1 MLACSQQRWTTS
13 VERAQGM
20 ASLGAFAEL
29 TGELRSAYDYRL
41 LLNTRQMPCPP

>member
-1 MLACSQQRWTTS
+1 
-13 VERAQGM
+13 M

-41 LLNTRQMPCPP
+41 LLNTAPDAVPAVSCLGRLTEC